1 MVERERERGD
11 QGDSVCRN
19 ENFLKSVRREVS
31 EIECQLH
38 NAERLLYLFPFSPP
52 NSVDVYV
59 SMRERGAQRQSTK
72 GELKRKREGPQPRFM
87 SLPKTR

>member
-11 QGDSVCRN
+11 QGGSVCRN

-59 SMRERGAQRQSTK
+59 SKRERRAQRQR
-72 GELKRKREGPQPRFM
+72 ELNRKREGPQPRFM